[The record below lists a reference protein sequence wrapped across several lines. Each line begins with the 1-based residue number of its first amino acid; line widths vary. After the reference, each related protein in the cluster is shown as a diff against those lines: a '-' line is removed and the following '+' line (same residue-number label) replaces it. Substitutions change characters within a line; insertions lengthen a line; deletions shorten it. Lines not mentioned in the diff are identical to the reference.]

1 MNRTTVAIPALMAFL
16 LAAGCGVK
24 VTTGQSAEEASLVNE
39 ERARAMKSQFAE
51 QFLDLRPSAQ
61 GDMLIDYFRRVG
73 GGLVQFGRDISNQ
86 WRQGEQGR
94 GETIEASEMRE
105 QVRRWTTSEKPILR
119 AWEENLEFGLRRL
132 REQHYYG
139 ERAMTSL
146 REMVDYYYDAY
157 SEVVFPN
164 GTREEYESTLYD
176 IENQIDEL
184 ADDAGWAVERDH

>member
-1 MNRTTVAIPALMAFL
+1 
-16 LAAGCGVK
+16 
-24 VTTGQSAEEASLVNE
+24 
-39 ERARAMKSQFAE
+39 
-51 QFLDLRPSAQ
+51 
-61 GDMLIDYFRRVG
+61 MLIDYFRRVG